1 MKEIFIK
8 ERELEK
14 LKEYELD
21 NSIVTSES
29 RLYYLKKYYNKPD
42 VLLKKL
48 FKPTDKIMDT
58 KIQTIN
64 AISRR
69 KDLKK
74 LTELVIPKELV
85 IARGKAIGFSIDEV
99 ENTENLGVI
108 LNNEKISYSKKIELL
123 EKVGKLVHKTTNL
136 KQDFF
141 FGDLHEFNFIVD
153 KDDKIHAVDLDS
165 STINDNTQIESKYLL
180 LDYKIRHIKKYH
192 SLYGVPLPDKN
203 SDIYCYNMMII
214 NTLSN
219 MKTQW
224 LKYEDYYNYIE
235 YLSSIGVKD
244 SIIEPL
250 SKMYTEHDNEL
261 ITDIKNSIPKD
272 KDITYDGYK
281 KLLKTK

>member
-14 LKEYELD
+14 LKEYELN

-29 RLYYLKKYYNKPD
+29 RLYYLKKYYNKPN

-64 AISRR
+64 TISKR
-69 KDLKK
+69 KDLKE
-74 LTELVIPKELV
+74 LSELVIPKELA
-85 IARGKAIGFSIDEV
+85 IARGKAIGFSMNEV

-108 LNNEKISYSKKIELL
+108 LNDKNIPFSKKIELL

-136 KQDFF
+136 DKDFF

-153 KDDKIHAVDLDS
+153 KDDKIYAVDLDS
-165 STINDNTQIESKYLL
+165 SAINDNTQIESKFLV
-180 LDYKIRHIKKYH
+180 LDYKLRHIKKYH

-203 SDIYCYNMMII
+203 SDIYCYNMMVI
-214 NTLSN
+214 NALADV
-219 MKTQW
+219 KTQW
-224 LKYEDYYNYIE
+224 LKYDDYYNYIE
-235 YLSSIGVKD
+235 YLSNLGVKD
-244 SIIEPL
+244 NIIEPL
-250 SKMYTEHDNEL
+250 SKMYTEHNNEL
-261 ITDIKNSIPKD
+261 ITNIKKGIPKD
-272 KDITYDGYK
+272 KDITYDSYK